1 VKRLAAPKV
10 AAGAVVVVIK
20 CKISTQGCCVNAF
33 LSIFILVFVSFFALN
48 IHAAVL
54 PQESVEV
61 LYHEYSG
68 DNVTVSGPSVLVRK
82 NIKDKVSVWGN
93 YYVDNVTSASVDV
106 VTQGSAYTE
115 QRKQNSVG
123 FDVLNDRS
131 TFSLSY
137 TRSIESD
144 YDATSVSIGVSQDFF
159 GDLTTLSLGYTY
171 GDDIVTRNSDS
182 AAQNSFSDV
191 ANRNRFNVA
200 LTQIL
205 TKNWVVSLNSET
217 VIDDG
222 FLNNPYRSIRFLRA
236 DGTEGSEPENYPRTR
251 NSDALALRSM
261 YYLPYRAAIR
271 FEHRAYTD
279 SWGIEG
285 DNTEVRYIHPYNDK
299 WVFEGRVRA
308 ASQGQASFYSDLFL
322 TPAAEGDFRAR
333 DKELSQFSSILLGF
347 GVTYEF
353 KSRYLSRLDKTTV
366 NFFYD
371 RMQFKY
377 DNFRDARQSRSINGE
392 PPSSAT
398 GQEDLFQLDANVF
411 RVFLSAWY

>member
-1 VKRLAAPKV
+1 M
-10 AAGAVVVVIK
+10 VVINSK
-20 CKISTQGCCVNAF
+20 YIQSILFVFTFSIAF
-33 LSIFILVFVSFFALN
+33 LFSLNVFS
-48 IHAAVL
+48 AVL
-54 PQESVEV
+54 PQESAEA

-68 DNVTVSGPSVLVRK
+68 GGVTISGPSVLVRK

-93 YYVDNVTSASVDV
+93 YYVDNVTSASIDV

-182 AAQNSFSDV
+182 VSESNFSDV

-205 TKNWVVSLNSET
+205 TKNWIVSLNSET

-222 FLNNPYRSIRFLRA
+222 FLNNPYRSIRFLRT

-261 YYLPYRAAIR
+261 YYLPYRASVR

-285 DNTEVRYIHPYNDK
+285 DNTEIRYIHPYSDN
-299 WVFEGRVRA
+299 WVFEGRMRV

-322 TPAAEGDFRAR
+322 APAAEDDFRAR
-333 DKELSQFSSILLGF
+333 DKELSQFSSVLFGF

-353 KSRYLSRLDKTTV
+353 KSRYLSRLDKTAI

-377 DNFRDARQSRSINGE
+377 DNFRDARQSRSVNGE
-392 PPSSAT
+392 PPRSAI
-398 GQEDLFQLDANVF
+398 GQEDLYRLDANVF